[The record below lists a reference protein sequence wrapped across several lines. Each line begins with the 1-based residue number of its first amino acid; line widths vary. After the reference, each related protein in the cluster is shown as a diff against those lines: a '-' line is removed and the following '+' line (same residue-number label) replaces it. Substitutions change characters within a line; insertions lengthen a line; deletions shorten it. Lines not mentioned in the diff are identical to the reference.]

1 MTTAASS
8 STSMTIAPRELAAL
22 RGRPDPPL
30 IVDVRSALEFEG
42 AHIDGARLM
51 PYDEVGARLGDIPE
65 SADVV
70 VVCRA
75 GVRSLTVAEAL
86 GRAGHRAR
94 SLDGGMDAWRAAG
107 LPVREGRKR
116 FPVDRQVQL
125 IAGSMVL
132 AGVALGALVNPWFLA
147 LSAFFGAGLVFAGA
161 TGTCGLALTLMRMP
175 WNRVHLPGNDA
186 PSPSP
191 EPRR

>member
-1 MTTAASS
+1 MTTAPSP
-8 STSMTIAPRELAAL
+8 STSITIGPRELDVL
-22 RGRPDPPL
+22 RRQPNPPL

-42 AHIDGARLM
+42 EHIEGARLI
-51 PYDEVGARLGDIPE
+51 PFEELGARLGDIPE

-75 GVRSLTVAEAL
+75 GVRSLTAAEAL
-86 GRAGHRAR
+86 GRAGRRAR
-94 SLDGGMDAWRAAG
+94 SLDGGMDGWRAAR

-132 AGVALGALVNPWFLA
+132 AGVVLGLSVSPWFLA

-161 TGTCGLALTLMRMP
+161 TGTCGMALMLMRMP
-175 WNRVHLPGNDA
+175 WNQLRLPGAGDA
-186 PSPSP
+186 AGA
-191 EPRR
+191 PRA